1 VRKAALPGRLLHSSK
16 SSIEVIQ
23 VKQFLVMKMVQ
34 GLNQMAG
41 MIALPGLYTLEA
53 AQQFVNNAMAH
64 EPNSMYVI
72 QEVGAA

>member
-1 VRKAALPGRLLHSSK
+1 M
-16 SSIEVIQ
+16 
-23 VKQFLVMKMVQ
+23 KQFLVMKMVQ

-41 MIALPGLYTLEA
+41 MVALPGLYTLEA
-53 AQQFVNNAMAH
+53 AQGFVNNAMMN

>member
-1 VRKAALPGRLLHSSK
+1 VT
-16 SSIEVIQ
+16 E

-41 MIALPGLYTLEA
+41 LVALPGLFTLEG
-53 AQQFVNNAMAH
+53 AQQFVQDAVAR
-64 EPNSMYVI
+64 EPQSNFLI

>member
-1 VRKAALPGRLLHSSK
+1 V
-16 SSIEVIQ
+16 IE

-41 MIALPGLYTLEA
+41 MMALPGFYTLEA
-53 AQQFVNNAMAH
+53 AQQFVSNAMAH

>member
-1 VRKAALPGRLLHSSK
+1 M
-16 SSIEVIQ
+16 
-23 VKQFLVMKMVQ
+23 KQFLVMKMVE

-53 AQQFVNNAMAH
+53 AQQLVKDAVTH
-64 EPNSMYVI
+64 EPGSTYVI